1 MASKPKAG
9 KAAAGKAAAGKSRV
23 RGKAARRYRGERA
36 AFAASATPW
45 LALTLFAGVVASG
58 IQVALQAQEVRQIQR
73 SLEETRHRQD
83 RLLAEH
89 SRLLLERGALS
100 SYQNV
105 QRVAQKELDMRF
117 PAQVEPL
124 LP

>member
-1 MASKPKAG
+1 MASRSKAA
-9 KAAAGKAAAGKSRV
+9 KAAAAKSRA
-23 RGKAARRYRGERA
+23 RGKKARRSRRDRVASPAPA
-36 AFAASATPW
+36 ALW
-45 LALTLFAGVVASG
+45 LALLLFAGVVASG
-58 IQVALQAQEVRQIQR
+58 IQVALQAQEVRQTQR
-73 SLEETRHRQD
+73 ALEETRHRQD

-89 SRLLLERGALS
+89 SRLLLERGALA

-105 QRVAQKELDMRF
+105 QRVAQTQLNMRF

>member
-1 MASKPKAG
+1 MASKSKAG
-9 KAAAGKAAAGKSRV
+9 KAAAGKSGV
-23 RGKAARRYRGERA
+23 HGKAARHSRRQRPAPA
-36 AFAASATPW
+36 ALW

-73 SLEETRHRQD
+73 ALEETRHRQD

-105 QRVAQKELDMRF
+105 QRAAQTELDMRF